1 MAPLT
6 LLVTVAAAN
15 VRSRK
20 IVVERLRD
28 NCTRMFYCIFKSR
41 GYRQECTKNEKRCI
55 RRKAMRY
62 TLEDGALLYTKQDK
76 TKVKIYYYN
85 ASCMH
90 RTEVE
95 KPALGGRGIDSPSRL
110 TFYNCRKK
118 VAQPLTLIEQSVALI
133 EQSVALI
140 EQSHL
145 ETANAAANV

>member
-1 MAPLT
+1 
-6 LLVTVAAAN
+6 
-15 VRSRK
+15 
-20 IVVERLRD
+20 
-28 NCTRMFYCIFKSR
+28 
-41 GYRQECTKNEKRCI
+41 
-55 RRKAMRY
+55 MRY

-90 RTEVE
+90 RMEVE
-95 KPALGGRGIDSPSRL
+95 KPALGGRGIDSPSRAYFL
-110 TFYNCRKK
+110 YYCRKK
-118 VAQPLTLIEQSVALI
+118 VAQPLTLI